1 MTQQMTRTILEE
13 FVDQHRGSLALF
25 NREAQVVP
33 GGVTHDARAM
43 HPFTLFVRGAEGAC
57 KWDVDGHRLIDYI
70 MGHGA
75 LLLGHAHPAT
85 VEAVREQ
92 IGHGTHYGA
101 GHELEIA
108 WSELVCSLVP
118 SAERV
123 QFTSSGTEATM
134 LAMRLARAFTGKN
147 TIVKFA
153 GHFHGWHDYATAG
166 VQPPYDVPT
175 SLGVPPAVL
184 ASVVVAP
191 PNDLAF
197 VEQTLAENGDV
208 AAVILEASGASWS
221 TLPLPAGFLA
231 ELRALTERHGVL
243 LIMDEVITG
252 FRWSPGGVQ
261 AKEGI
266 TPDLT
271 TLAKILA
278 GGLPG
283 GAVGGRADVMALLD
297 FREDRH
303 FNRFGRVAHPGTYNA
318 NPLSAAAGVAM
329 LRLVSDPAVQAR
341 ADALA
346 ARLRAGF
353 NATLRRL
360 GLPGCAYGE
369 SSVLHTVLG
378 VEVANNDG
386 GDLREP
392 ALDHATL
399 KRGTPERLSVPFN
412 CGMLLNGVDLFR
424 GGGLV
429 SAVHSEADI
438 DATIGAFEATL
449 VRMQQEG
456 LFDA

>member
-1 MTQQMTRTILEE
+1 MAQQMTRTILEE

-243 LIMDEVITG
+243 LIMDEVINGFGRTG
-252 FRWSPGGVQ
+252 KWFATEHFGVVPDIMTMAKGLSSGYAPIAAAIVRPGVFDVF
-261 AKEGI
+261 KEGENALGHL
-266 TPDLT
+266 LT
-271 TLAKILA
+271 F
-278 GGLPG
+278 GGQAVAAAAALKNIEVMRREG
-283 GAVGGRADVMALLD
+283 LVERAAEQGAYLLD
-297 FREDRH
+297 SLKSLVAGHPTVGDARGIGLLCAIELVKDKESKEKWGKDSPFAKRVGELINERGLLSRVWDICHVAPPLVVSREEIDRIVTIIDDSLT
-303 FNRFGRVAHPGTYNA
+303 VAEREF
-318 NPLSAAAGVAM
+318 GVA
-329 LRLVSDPAVQAR
+329 A
-341 ADALA
+341 
-346 ARLRAGF
+346 
-353 NATLRRL
+353 
-360 GLPGCAYGE
+360 
-369 SSVLHTVLG
+369 
-378 VEVANNDG
+378 
-386 GDLREP
+386 
-392 ALDHATL
+392 
-399 KRGTPERLSVPFN
+399 
-412 CGMLLNGVDLFR
+412 
-424 GGGLV
+424 
-429 SAVHSEADI
+429 
-438 DATIGAFEATL
+438 
-449 VRMQQEG
+449 
-456 LFDA
+456 